1 MAEPLDLTRSTVLA
15 LWLATG
21 DTGPAAVRAVQADD
35 EPHGV
40 TDAGDDPL
48 GSTAALSDALAGWSA
63 PDLDVVALL
72 PAPGDVVGVP
82 ADVSADALAAGE
94 VVLLRTGSRFLAAVP
109 EVTSFGSD
117 LEPGH
122 LVTWRV
128 HEVPDWRVG
137 VQSLGSL
144 EDADRALRQGLVQV
158 TDALVRLDVAH
169 WDDEHAARVIAL
181 RDAALP
187 TWRLPDRLDGR
198 RARVLASAARL
209 LAIVDVATLDH
220 GGALTVW
227 QADQRTAAL
236 HDVDRLARRALAAA
250 TLAGPVR
257 GPLDGP
263 RDQPSTR
270 R

>member
-1 MAEPLDLTRSTVLA
+1 MAEPLELTRSTVLA
-15 LWLATG
+15 LWLATADG
-21 DTGPAAVRAVQADD
+21 GRAAVRAVQADD
-35 EPHGV
+35 EPHDV

-48 GSTAALSDALAGWSA
+48 AASRPLDQVLRGWAATS
-63 PDLDVVALL
+63 PDDLDVVALL

-82 ADVSADALAAGE
+82 AEVSTDALDAGE
-94 VVLLRTGSRFLAAVP
+94 VLLLRTGARFLAAVP
-109 EVTSFGSD
+109 VVTHFGSD

-128 HEVPDWRVG
+128 HEVADWRLG

-144 EDADRALRQGLVQV
+144 EDADRALRQGLAQV

-209 LAIVDVATLDH
+209 LAIVDVATQDH

-227 QADQRTAAL
+227 QADQRGAAL
-236 HDVDRLARRALAAA
+236 RDVDRLARRALAAA
-250 TLAGPVR
+250 TLWGPVR
-257 GPLDGP
+257 GP
-263 RDQPSTR
+263 RDQPSTPR
-270 R
+270 

>member
-1 MAEPLDLTRSTVLA
+1 MAEPLELTRSTVLA
-15 LWLATG
+15 LWLAAADG
-21 DTGPAAVRAVQADD
+21 GPAAVRAVQADD
-35 EPHGV
+35 EPHDV
-40 TDAGDDPL
+40 AEPADDPL
-48 GSTAALSDALAGWSA
+48 ASSHALGDVLAGWA
-63 PDLDVVALL
+63 ATPPGDLDVVALL

-82 ADVSADALAAGE
+82 AAVSADALAAGE
-94 VVLLRTGSRFLAAVP
+94 VLLVRTGGRYLAAVP
-109 EVTSFGSD
+109 SVTHFGSD

-128 HEVPDWRVG
+128 SEVPDWRLG

-144 EDADRALRQGLVQV
+144 EDADRALRQGLAQV
-158 TDALVRLDVAH
+158 TEALVRLDVAH

-209 LAIVDVATLDH
+209 LAIVEVATQDH

-227 QADQRTAAL
+227 QADQRGAAL
-236 HDVDRLARRALAAA
+236 RDVDRLARRALAAA

-257 GPLDGP
+257 GP
-263 RDQPSTR
+263 RDQPSTER
-270 R
+270 